1 MDAVSSAK
9 LPRLR
14 QAVVAATELD
24 PVVEQLKQALNL
36 GEPYNDPGV
45 SYFGLRNA
53 VFAIGDQF
61 LEVVS
66 PVQDNTAAG
75 RLIERR
81 GGDCGYMLMFQ
92 VENLAAARERAAEA
106 GVREVFAVE
115 LDEIEEVHL
124 HPADMQG
131 AIVALST
138 PKPPEAWRWGGAG
151 WEQRAAPGAIM
162 SVTVAVIDP
171 DGVAARWRHVIGGA
185 AGIEFVS
192 DDAARGPVSMSL
204 DAPPHTQLPSEV
216 AGVRF
221 ERI

>member
-1 MDAVSSAK
+1 MTDTN

-14 QAVVAATELD
+14 QAVVAAKELE
-24 PVVEQLKQALNL
+24 PVADKLTTALSL
-36 GEPYNDPGV
+36 REPYNDPGV

-92 VENLAAARERAAEA
+92 VEDLAAARERAAEA

-151 WEQRAAPGAIM
+151 WEQRAAPGAIT
-162 SVTVAVIDP
+162 SVTVAVMDP
-171 DGVAARWRHVIGGA
+171 DAVAARWRHVIGGA

-192 DDAARGPVSMSL
+192 DEAARGPVSMSL
-204 DAPPHTQLPSEV
+204 DAPALSQLPAEV
-216 AGVRF
+216 AGVCF
-221 ERI
+221 GRI

>member
-1 MDAVSSAK
+1 MSPAK

-24 PVVEQLKQALNL
+24 PVVERLKQALDL

-45 SYFGLRNA
+45 SYFGLCNA

-92 VENLAAARERAAEA
+92 VEDLAAARERAAEA

-115 LDEIEEVHL
+115 LDEIEELHL

-138 PKPPEAWRWGGAG
+138 PKPPQAWRWGGAG
-151 WEQRAAPGAIM
+151 WEQRAAPGAIT
-162 SVTVAVIDP
+162 SVTVAVTDP
-171 DGVAARWRHVIGGA
+171 DAVAARWRHVIGGP

-192 DDAARGPVSMSL
+192 DDAARGPISMSL
-204 DAPPHTQLPSEV
+204 KAPPAHTQLPADV

-221 ERI
+221 ERS